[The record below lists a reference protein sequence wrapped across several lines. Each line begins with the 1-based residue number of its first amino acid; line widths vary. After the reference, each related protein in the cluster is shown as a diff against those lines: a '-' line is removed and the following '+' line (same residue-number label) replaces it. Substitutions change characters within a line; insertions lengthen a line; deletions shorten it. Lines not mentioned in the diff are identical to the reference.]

1 MSPGRVLVVGA
12 TGFIGSAVVVAL
24 AGRGHRVV
32 AATHARARPIAP
44 SRASESQCVDLAR
57 DVEGDW
63 RPRLAGVDA
72 VVCVA
77 GALRGDLSALH
88 AGGPAA
94 LFAACAASG
103 VARVVQVSALGA
115 GRHPSSRFLTTKARG
130 DEALLRHAAGR
141 AGWHVLR
148 PSVVIGRGG
157 RSTSTFLTLAAGP
170 RPIRLGPGTWRL
182 QPIHV
187 SDLAEV
193 IADLV
198 DGAPAP
204 AVIEAAGP
212 EVLSTDA
219 LTATLRGWLGLGPA
233 RPFALPAPILR
244 SAAAVGSL
252 LLPGSALT
260 SETLGLLA
268 AGNVASAVAEVVR
281 VRARPL
287 ADALAAEPASAS
299 DLAAARAGW
308 TSPVLVASLALV
320 WLGSGAASLLVDG
333 SRADAL
339 LAGLGLAGR
348 PAAAVT
354 AAGAC
359 LDLAL
364 GLALLVPRLRRPTL
378 LAQVW
383 LVVAYTVLGTIALP
397 WLWLDPFAPLLK
409 NLAVVG
415 ATLSLL
421 ARET

>member
-1 MSPGRVLVVGA
+1 MSTGRVLVVGA
-12 TGFIGSAVVVAL
+12 SGFIGRAAAAAVAR
-24 AGRGHRVV
+24 RGHCVV
-32 AATHARARPIAP
+32 AATRAPARPGTSPHAAEFL
-44 SRASESQCVDLAR
+44 RVDLAR
-57 DVEGDW
+57 DVESDW
-63 RPRLAGVDA
+63 RPRLADIDA

-77 GALRGDLSALH
+77 GALRGDLAALH
-88 AGGPAA
+88 AEGPAA
-94 LFAACAASG
+94 LFAACAAVG

-115 GRHPSSRFLTTKARG
+115 GRHPSSPFLATKAQG
-130 DEALLRHAAGR
+130 DEALLRHAAGL

-157 RSTSTFLTLAAGP
+157 RSTSTFLTLAAGL

-219 LTATLRGWLGLGPA
+219 LTAMLRRWLGLGRSHA
-233 RPFALPAPILR
+233 VAVPAPVLQ
-244 SAAAVGSL
+244 SVAAAGSL
-252 LLPGSALT
+252 LPGTALT
-260 SETLGLLA
+260 SETLTLLA
-268 AGNVASAVAEVVR
+268 GGNVASDVAEVVR

-287 ADALAAEPASAS
+287 AEALAAEPASAS

-308 TSPVLVASLALV
+308 TRPVLVACLALV
-320 WLGSGAASLLVDG
+320 WLGSGAASLLVSG

-339 LAGLGLAGR
+339 LAGLGLVGR
-348 PAAAVT
+348 PAATVT
-354 AAGAC
+354 VAGAF
-359 LDLAL
+359 LDLTL
-364 GLALLVPRLRRPTL
+364 GLAILVPRLRRPTL
-378 LAQVW
+378 IAQIY
-383 LVVAYTVLGTIALP
+383 LVIAYTALGTVALP
-397 WLWLDPFAPLLK
+397 WLWLDPFAPFLK

-415 ATLSLL
+415 VTLSLL
-421 ARET
+421 AQET

>member
-1 MSPGRVLVVGA
+1 MRPGRVLVVGA
-12 TGFIGSAVVVAL
+12 GGFIGRAVIDAVTR
-24 AGRGHRVV
+24 RGHR
-32 AATHARARPIAP
+32 PIAA
-44 SRASESQCVDLAR
+44 SRDPARQGAPPHGAEAMRVDLAR
-57 DVEGDW
+57 DVVSDW
-63 RPRLAGVDA
+63 RPRLDGIDA

-77 GALRGDLSALH
+77 GALRGDLAALH
-88 AGGPAA
+88 AEGPAG
-94 LFAACAASG
+94 LFAACAAAG
-103 VARVVQVSALGA
+103 VPRVVQVSALGA
-115 GRHPSSRFLTTKARG
+115 GHHPESPFLATKARG

-141 AGWHVLR
+141 PGWHVLR

-170 RPIRLGPGTWRL
+170 RPVRLGPGSWRL

-219 LTATLRGWLGLGPA
+219 LTTLLRDWLGLKPS
-233 RPFALPAPILR
+233 RPVAVSTRVLR
-244 SAAAVGSL
+244 LVAAAGSF
-252 LLPGSALT
+252 LPGVSLT
-260 SETLGLLA
+260 AETLALLA
-268 AGNVASAVAEVVR
+268 SGNVASEVAEVVR

-287 ADALAAEPASAS
+287 AEALAAEPAGPY
-299 DLAAARAGW
+299 DLTAARSGW
-308 TSPVLVASLALV
+308 TRPILIACLALV

-333 SRADAL
+333 PRADML

-354 AAGAC
+354 VAGAC
-359 LDLAL
+359 LDVAL
-364 GLALLVPRLRRPTL
+364 GLALLVPRLRRPAL
-378 LAQVW
+378 LAQFW
-383 LVVAYTVLGTIALP
+383 LVVAYTALGTVALP
-397 WLWLDPFAPLLK
+397 WLWLDPFAPFLK

-421 ARET
+421 AEET